1 MKKRKKK
8 KKNIKWMIK
17 SKISDIKQE
26 IYKLIYGSIENA
38 IAADLYRAELK
49 EEKKWKPDEGS
60 TLLEF
65 DNRMRK
71 EKIKFKIWSELKYYC
86 QEHPKETRDIVLEF
100 YNKSILLNDKAC
112 YVGCLLS
119 PENHDLIPFFAKEL
133 VRYANVNKLNK
144 GILCDMYS
152 NFFLYSKNIKYKE
165 TYLEILNNDKLES
178 ERWGTMYVCGEL
190 KIEEAIPKLIE
201 LTKEKGMIIFALK
214 SLKKYKKIELLPIFK
229 KYVEDKDTEIRNM
242 SKAAVASLE
251 KKQQRLNNKIK

>member
-1 MKKRKKK
+1 
-8 KKNIKWMIK
+8 
-17 SKISDIKQE
+17 
-26 IYKLIYGSIENA
+26 
-38 IAADLYRAELK
+38 
-49 EEKKWKPDEGS
+49 
-60 TLLEF
+60 
-65 DNRMRK
+65 MRK

-229 KYVEDKDTEIRNM
+229 KYIDDKNTTVRNIA
-242 SKAAVASLE
+242 KAAVASLE

>member
-1 MKKRKKK
+1 
-8 KKNIKWMIK
+8 MIK

-26 IYKLIYGSIENA
+26 IYKFIYGSIENA

-119 PENHDLIPFFAKEL
+119 PENHDLTPFFAKEL
-133 VRYANVNKLNK
+133 VRYKESGELSVL
-144 GILCDMYS
+144 GDMYS

-165 TYLEILNNDKLES
+165 IYLEILNNDKLES
-178 ERWGTMYVCGEL
+178 ERWGIVNVCGEL

-201 LTKEKGMIIFALK
+201 MLEVEEMKWIAIY

-251 KKQQRLNNKIK
+251 KKQQRLKKI

>member
-119 PENHDLIPFFAKEL
+119 PENHDLTPFFAKEL

-178 ERWGTMYVCGEL
+178 ERWGIVNVCGEL

-201 LTKEKGMIIFALK
+201 MLEVEEMKWIAIY

-229 KYVEDKDTEIRNM
+229 KYIDDKNTTVRNIA
-242 SKAAVASLE
+242 KAAVASLE

>member
-1 MKKRKKK
+1 
-8 KKNIKWMIK
+8 MIK

-49 EEKKWKPDEGS
+49 EEIKWKPDEGS

-71 EKIKFKIWSELKYYC
+71 EKIKFKIWSELEYYC

-190 KIEEAIPKLIE
+190 KIEEAISKLIE

-229 KYVEDKDTEIRNM
+229 KYIDDKNTTVRNIA
-242 SKAAVASLE
+242 KAAGASLE

>member
-71 EKIKFKIWSELKYYC
+71 EKIKFKIWSELEYYC

-119 PENHDLIPFFAKEL
+119 PENHDLTPFFAKEL

-178 ERWGTMYVCGEL
+178 ERWGIVNVCGEL

-201 LTKEKGMIIFALK
+201 MLEVEEMKWIAIY

>member
-1 MKKRKKK
+1 
-8 KKNIKWMIK
+8 
-17 SKISDIKQE
+17 
-26 IYKLIYGSIENA
+26 
-38 IAADLYRAELK
+38 
-49 EEKKWKPDEGS
+49 
-60 TLLEF
+60 
-65 DNRMRK
+65 MRK

-119 PENHDLIPFFAKEL
+119 PENHDLTPFFAKEL

-229 KYVEDKDTEIRNM
+229 KYIDDKNTTVRNIA
-242 SKAAVASLE
+242 KAAVASLE

>member
-49 EEKKWKPDEGS
+49 EEKKWKPEEGS

-65 DNRMRK
+65 ENRMKK
-71 EKIKFKIWSELKYYC
+71 EKVKFRIWSELEYYC

-229 KYVEDKDTEIRNM
+229 KYIDDKNTTVRNIA
-242 SKAAVASLE
+242 KAAVASLE